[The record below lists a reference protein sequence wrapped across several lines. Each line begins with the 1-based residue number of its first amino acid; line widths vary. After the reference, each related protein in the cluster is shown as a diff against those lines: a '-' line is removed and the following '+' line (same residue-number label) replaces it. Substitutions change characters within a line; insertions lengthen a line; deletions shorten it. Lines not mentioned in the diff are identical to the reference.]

1 MAKII
6 IAGYAVVLQSTR
18 TLEDIK
24 KLEKYAPKSLYLYE
38 EDEDG
43 KKLPIFKVATTNGAG
58 SVSKFGVCFGSVAHD
73 GSGLATITEKLPAGV
88 GDAKEWVADE
98 YGVAVVQLNKI
109 EETFDAA
116 LAEVDAAKAAVEANI
131 EVL

>member
-6 IAGYAVVLQSTR
+6 VAGDAVVIQSGR
-18 TLEDIK
+18 TLEEIK

-43 KKLPIFKVATTNGAG
+43 KKFPVFKVATTCGAG
-58 SVSKFGVCFGSVAHD
+58 SASKYGVCFGSAAHD
-73 GSGLATITEKLPAGV
+73 GSGLATITEHLPEGI
-88 GDAKEWVADE
+88 GDAKEWIMDE
-98 YGVAVVQLNKI
+98 YGVAVVQLNKV
-109 EETFDAA
+109 EEGFDAA

-131 EVL
+131 EGI